1 MQDDSLHERIK
12 NLYRMLFEMATG
24 NLAFRLDP
32 GTKGD
37 DLDKLAQLLNT
48 LAAQF
53 QLAVTKSGYIV
64 PHYSFQSSTQLIFVL
79 DLDFSVRSFN
89 TEVPSMLGHR
99 PEELFKASFE
109 AVLSLQSEPLWQHLK
124 SEIAH
129 DQQYHH
135 TVQLL
140 FRTANRKVFPAF
152 CTISRLLYTET
163 LFISSITTNLSE
175 ITELNRA
182 AVAMQKPSDAAVI
195 QSLYDYILDNLE
207 KPLPTLKELS
217 VLFQTNEFKLKDGF
231 RHFFKTSIYQFY
243 NDQRLKR
250 AHLLIQQ
257 TEFPLKAIALMCGF
271 NDYPN
276 FLKAFKKR
284 FGYAPGSLS
293 RTDRR

>member
-1 MQDDSLHERIK
+1 MYDDSLHQRIK

-24 NLAFRLDP
+24 NLAFRLEP

-48 LAAQF
+48 MAAQF
-53 QLAVTKSGYIV
+53 QLAVTGTGYVV
-64 PHYSFQSSTQLIFVL
+64 PHYSFQNSSQLIFVL
-79 DLDFSVRSFN
+79 DLNFSVRSFN
-89 TEVPSMLGHR
+89 TEVPSMLGHH
-99 PEELFKASFE
+99 PDDLFKAGFE
-109 AVLSLQSEPLWQHLK
+109 TVLSPHSEPLWRRLK
-124 SEIAH
+124 SEIAY
-129 DQQYHH
+129 DGQYHQ

-140 FRTANRKVFPAF
+140 LRTAGRKIFPAF
-152 CTISRLLYTET
+152 CTISRLLYSDTI
-163 LFISSITTNLSE
+163 FVSSITTNLNE
-175 ITELNRA
+175 IAELNRTA
-182 AVAMQKPSDAAVI
+182 SAIQKPSDAAVI

-217 VLFQTNEFKLKDGF
+217 ALFQTNEFKLKDGF

-257 TEFPLKAIALMCGF
+257 TAFPLKAIAHMCGF

-293 RTDRR
+293 RTNGQ